1 MAKFLVT
8 GGAGFIGSH
17 LVDALI
23 HDGHQVRVLDN
34 LSTGTRA
41 NLAPRAEFILGDTTD
56 YEVFRDAVTGVDGV
70 FHMAAIASV
79 EKGFED
85 WPGTHTINVTSF
97 INVLDLSRR
106 IASKPFP
113 IVYAS
118 SAAVYGEDGRQ
129 SLSEDAPK
137 RPVSAYGA
145 DKLGCEN
152 HAYVGANA
160 YGIPSVG
167 LRLFNVY
174 GPRQYAHSPYSGVI
188 SIFCDQIKSGKE
200 ICIHGDGKQTRDFI
214 YVSDA
219 VRLLV
224 AAMQSEQSGASIY
237 NACTGVATSIRDL
250 ANEIS
255 RAIDIPLK
263 VTHAP
268 ARRGD
273 VRHSVGDSTR
283 ARDRFQWQAEVSL
296 AEGLRQMMGITTR
309 PAKVAPDLGEEA
321 SLRRGWRRL
330 F

>member
-23 HDGHQVRVLDN
+23 HDGHQARVLDN

-41 NLAPRAEFILGDTTD
+41 NLAARAEFILGDTTD
-56 YEVFRDAVTGVDGV
+56 YDVFRDAVSGVDGV

-97 INVLDLSRR
+97 INLLDLSRR
-106 IASKPFP
+106 VASKPFP

-129 SLSEDAPK
+129 SLSEDAPA
-137 RPVSAYGA
+137 RPVSSYGA
-145 DKLGCEN
+145 DKLSCEN
-152 HAYVGANA
+152 HASVGASA

-188 SIFCDQIKSGKE
+188 SIFCDQMRCGKE

-224 AAMQSEQSGASIY
+224 AAMQSEPSGASIY
-237 NACTGVATSIRDL
+237 NTCTGVATSIRAL
-250 ANEIS
+250 ADEIS
-255 RAIDIPLK
+255 RASDIPLK

-273 VRHSVGDSTR
+273 LKHSVGDPKR
-283 ARDRFQWQAEVSL
+283 AQERFNWQADVSL
-296 AEGLRQMMGITTR
+296 AEGLRRIVGITQ
-309 PAKVAPDLGEEA
+309 PAKVASDLDTQP

>member
-56 YEVFRDAVTGVDGV
+56 YEVFRDAVSEVDGV

-97 INVLDLSRR
+97 INLLDLSRR
-106 IASKPFP
+106 VASKPFP

-129 SLSEDAPK
+129 SLSEDAPT
-137 RPVSAYGA
+137 RPVSSYGA

-152 HAYVGANA
+152 HASVGASA

-174 GPRQYAHSPYSGVI
+174 GPRQYANSPYSGVI
-188 SIFCDQIKSGKE
+188 SIFCDRIRSGKE
-200 ICIHGDGKQTRDFI
+200 ICIHGDGWQTRDFI

-219 VRLLV
+219 VRLLI
-224 AAMQSEQSGASIY
+224 AAMQSEPSGASIF
-237 NACTGVATSIRDL
+237 NACTGVATSIRAL
-250 ANEIS
+250 ADEIS
-255 RAIDIPLK
+255 RASDIPSK

-273 VRHSVGDSTR
+273 LKHSVGDPKR
-283 ARDRFQWQAEVSL
+283 AQERFHWQADVSL
-296 AEGLRQMMGITTR
+296 AEGLRRMVGVTR
-309 PAKVAPDLGEEA
+309 PAKVASDLGTQP